1 MVTDGA
7 IVLPQAAAGE
17 AKAFLRVG
25 HDGED
30 GLIAGLIKAGTELCE
45 QFTGSVL
52 IARGISEALPARMA
66 WQPLAR
72 CPVRAITGVEALWR
86 DGGTTPLGP
95 EAYAIDIDANGTGWV
110 RVIDAAGARQIR
122 VAYEA
127 GMAADWDAAPDALRQ
142 GIVRIAAHLYAHREG
157 GRDDAPPA
165 AVTALWRPWRRMR
178 IG

>member
-7 IVLPQAAAGE
+7 IVLPQQAAGE
-17 AKAFLRVG
+17 AKTFLRVA

-30 GLIAGLIKAGTELCE
+30 GLIEGLVKSGAQLCE

-52 IARGISEALPARMA
+52 IARTVHEDLPARGA

-86 DGGTTPLGP
+86 DGTTSVLEP
-95 EAYAIDIDANGTGWV
+95 EAYAIDIDEGGVGWV
-110 RVIDAAGARQIR
+110 RVTDSAGARQIR

-127 GMAADWDAAPDALRQ
+127 GMAADWDALPDALRH
-142 GIVRIAAHLYAHREG
+142 GVVRIAAHLYSRREG

-165 AVTALWRPWRRMR
+165 AVTALWRPWRRLR